1 VKITVMDITTKKRVL
16 VGFSY
21 PDPLRG
27 LLSPRLRKCGW
38 SWRDIGGKER
48 EPGDE
53 GTRAF

>member
-1 VKITVMDITTKKRVL
+1 MDITTKKRVL